1 MVQCLQPLDDFHLI
15 HIFVN
20 MPVSRISKNCF
31 LKNKN
36 KKKKKETKDEKDYTL
51 FCFEFPIEFR

>member
-36 KKKKKETKDEKDYTL
+36 KKKKETKDEKDYTL